1 MLRRRKPP
9 LFSLRK
15 IMNWVILL
23 CKTFGGKC
31 HEDKD
36 IADRCC
42 YFRLFWYAME
52 MIAMV
57 AIIANAIHQW

>member
-1 MLRRRKPP
+1 
-9 LFSLRK
+9 
-15 IMNWVILL
+15 MNWVILL